1 MDLIKLK
8 KRIEAD
14 QKRLNTMGIYYQKQY
29 QAELAEVHTSSEEAV
44 GIVVRLGT
52 LVQALG
58 VTHMTATC
66 VIAKEAFNEK

>member
-1 MDLIKLK
+1 MDLVKLK

-29 QAELAEVHTSSEEAV
+29 QSALAEVHTSSEEATEV
-44 GIVVRLGT
+44 VVRLGT
-52 LVQALG
+52 LIEALG